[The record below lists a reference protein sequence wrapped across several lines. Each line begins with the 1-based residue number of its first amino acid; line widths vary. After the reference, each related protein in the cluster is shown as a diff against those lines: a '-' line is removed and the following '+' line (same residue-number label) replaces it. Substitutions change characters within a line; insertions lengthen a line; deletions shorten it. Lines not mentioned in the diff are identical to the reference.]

1 MVIDPRKLK
10 EIRSKQP
17 PVTLAAAYAQMEMHL
32 NQSGKMHIGV
42 KQIFLSRGQKAK
54 AS

>member
-1 MVIDPRKLK
+1 MVIDPQKLK

-17 PVTLAAAYAQMEMHL
+17 RVTLAAAYAQMEKHL

-42 KQIFLSRGQKAK
+42 KQMFSSRGRKVT